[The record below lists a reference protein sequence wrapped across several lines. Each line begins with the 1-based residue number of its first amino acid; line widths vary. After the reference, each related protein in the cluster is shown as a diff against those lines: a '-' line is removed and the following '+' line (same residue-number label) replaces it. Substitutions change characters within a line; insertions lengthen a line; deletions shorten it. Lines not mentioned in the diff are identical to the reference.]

1 MRSIARKEFDI
12 VHKTIMEVGKRQF
25 LEKGYEGANLRD
37 LCKAADITTST
48 FYCHFGDKHTLLSE
62 LVEEAVVGFE
72 QLLRSCL
79 DEISKMVDEC
89 PENFYTE
96 HFHRDIP
103 LLLDYIYRYFDSFKL
118 LVSCGQRNE
127 WKDFIR
133 RLAIVET
140 EYVKKISA
148 GVWFSKHFLEEMM
161 VFIHYSFYAGL
172 FETVIHNIPKIK
184 AESIVKPLAVYQIKG
199 WNRFAEEMEVMG
211 LGELGKSQEDYL
223 EAILVL
229 QNQHSEVLSVDVARH
244 MNFSKPSVCHAVKQL
259 KGKGFLDVYEDGSLH
274 LTEEGRKLAEGVYE
288 RHRFFTEY
296 LMEMGVSAKQ
306 AEEDACKMEHIISE
320 ESFRALKMGLKKE
333 RGDRKTHGD

>member
-1 MRSIARKEFDI
+1 MKA
-12 VHKTIMEVGKRQF
+12 EVYF
-25 LEKGYEGANLRD
+25 VAANLI
-37 LCKAADITTST
+37 L
-48 FYCHFGDKHTLLSE
+48 DKHLS
-62 LVEEAVVGFE
+62 
-72 QLLRSCL
+72 S
-79 DEISKMVDEC
+79 D
-89 PENFYTE
+89 
-96 HFHRDIP
+96 
-103 LLLDYIYRYFDSFKL
+103 
-118 LVSCGQRNE
+118 
-127 WKDFIR
+127 
-133 RLAIVET
+133 
-140 EYVKKISA
+140 
-148 GVWFSKHFLEEMM
+148 VWFSKTFLEEMM

-172 FETVIHNIPKIK
+172 AGLFETVIHNIPKSK

-320 ESFRALKMGLKKE
+320 ESFRALKMGLKKGSLEDGIHKATE
-333 RGDRKTHGD
+333 RIIEEQKEQSKDS